1 MVVLSASVC
10 TKNGRCLFARQFVEM
25 NRLRVEGLLAAF
37 PKLMGTG
44 NKQHTFI
51 ETDSVRYVWQPVESI
66 YLLLITNKASNIV
79 EDLETL
85 RLLSKVVP
93 EIAGGHSEEKLS
105 DKAFDLVFAFDEVIT
120 TGGYREAIDLR
131 QIRTNLEMDSHEEKL
146 HNMVKKTKMDSAKD
160 QAAHMSKVIKSR
172 QREASKSGVG
182 PGGMAGLGG
191 GSFED
196 DPYGGGGGDFG
207 GGMGM
212 PAPPMGGES
221 PYGESPYGAPAPPP
235 EPVVQVKSMKLGGK
249 KNKSSLM
256 DKMAAEDGISIAPA
270 FTPSKPASSSAA
282 PPPPPPTAAQP
293 ISLIVEEKLTV
304 ALSQEGALE
313 SFDLKGTLSLTAN
326 DEGAALCKVQIA
338 DKAAAPGTTFQ
349 VHPKVSKKD
358 WEADGAVMMKDAS
371 KGFPVGRPVGVVRW
385 GDGVMNVN
393 VEYELK
399 RPMEL
404 YDVVIRIP
412 GCGNAPEI
420 VSVDGSHTH
429 DAKEEVLDWKLDM
442 VDGSNKQGTLEFN
455 INARDAD
462 DFFPI
467 AVTFRS
473 KSLYY
478 DAPIASVTAI
488 DGDAPVAYSL
498 NKALTVDSFR
508 IA

>member
-221 PYGESPYGAPAPPP
+221 P
-235 EPVVQVKSMKLGGK
+235 
-249 KNKSSLM
+249 
-256 DKMAAEDGISIAPA
+256 
-270 FTPSKPASSSAA
+270 TASR
-282 PPPPPPTAAQP
+282 PTA
-293 ISLIVEEKLTV
+293 
-304 ALSQEGALE
+304 
-313 SFDLKGTLSLTAN
+313 
-326 DEGAALCKVQIA
+326 
-338 DKAAAPGTTFQ
+338 
-349 VHPKVSKKD
+349 
-358 WEADGAVMMKDAS
+358 
-371 KGFPVGRPVGVVRW
+371 RPR
-385 GDGVMNVN
+385 
-393 VEYELK
+393 
-399 RPMEL
+399 R
-404 YDVVIRIP
+404 R
-412 GCGNAPEI
+412 
-420 VSVDGSHTH
+420 
-429 DAKEEVLDWKLDM
+429 
-442 VDGSNKQGTLEFN
+442 
-455 INARDAD
+455 
-462 DFFPI
+462 
-467 AVTFRS
+467 RS
-473 KSLYY
+473 PSSRSR
-478 DAPIASVTAI
+478 A
-488 DGDAPVAYSL
+488 
-498 NKALTVDSFR
+498 
-508 IA
+508 